1 MGRMKWS
8 EILLL
13 KLTPSYFIR
22 RHYYYQTSAGRELKL
37 KSLSTIQYTFYQPS
51 IWKSWTFIIG
61 GILPENK
68 NPFKFYTNYHIYHS
82 LKLWSNIST
91 NCLPSPRG
99 AASRSAAAAP
109 PAPGP
114 PAPCR
119 AGRARSGART
129 AARCHPHLLQHRQVL
144 PAPARLG
151 AGQLSGPVSEEW
163 HRFPSELRSVHGS
176 IAISGGDDNR
186 NKKNNKDKNKRRIRR
201 IRIK

>member
-8 EILLL
+8 EIRLL

-91 NCLPSPRG
+91 NCLLTPQGTEFHS
-99 AASRSAAAAP
+99 AVAQSNSRSLSLSPGPFTLSASCDSAAP
-109 PAPGP
+109 
-114 PAPCR
+114 
-119 AGRARSGART
+119 RT
-129 AARCHPHLLQHRQVL
+129 E
-144 PAPARLG
+144 G
-151 AGQLSGPVSEEW
+151 AGTQRE
-163 HRFPSELRSVHGS
+163 
-176 IAISGGDDNR
+176 GGGG
-186 NKKNNKDKNKRRIRR
+186 RRMRR
-201 IRIK
+201 QTTLK